1 MSRQS
6 LVAEGLPTRD
16 TGTPPGGRAGMR
28 PWALPAR
35 ERVRV
40 AVLSVT
46 IGAAMALVSAAGAR
60 PAGAITVT
68 NTAPPGTGGF
78 QQVLNWI
85 GWGVTVAG
93 VAGLMAVGAKMV
105 ISHRRGDD
113 GGEQVASLGKVCMG
127 LIVAVAAGPIVNAL
141 DG

>member
-1 MSRQS
+1 MTTQQLTEASVSAQ
-6 LVAEGLPTRD
+6 ADEANGE
-16 TGTPPGGRAGMR
+16 
-28 PWALPAR
+28 AR
-35 ERVRV
+35 GVLARVRALKERARV
-40 AVLSVT
+40 ALLSVT
-46 IGAAMALVSAAGAR
+46 ISTAMTIVSTLGAR
-60 PAGAITVT
+60 PAGAITVN

-78 QQVLNWI
+78 QTVLNWV

-93 VAGLMAVGAKMV
+93 VAGLMAVGTKMV

-141 DG
+141 DA

>member
-1 MSRQS
+1 MTTPTGASTARRFRPLARLRARVNAARQLLLALAITTSMS
-6 LVAEGLPTRD
+6 
-16 TGTPPGGRAGMR
+16 
-28 PWALPAR
+28 
-35 ERVRV
+35 
-40 AVLSVT
+40 
-46 IGAAMALVSAAGAR
+46 LVSAAGAR
-60 PAGAITVT
+60 PAGAITVS

-78 QQVLNWI
+78 QTVLNWV

-93 VAGLMAVGAKMV
+93 VAGLMAVGTKMV

-141 DG
+141 DA